1 MKVFKNEN
9 QEKEY
14 TPERTLKIG
23 NTVFILTTNFTP
35 TEKNK
40 QNLLKALKRLI
51 ENYEISQ

>member
-1 MKVFKNEN
+1 MFKNEN
-9 QEKEY
+9 QEKQY
-14 TPERTLKIG
+14 APERTLKIG

-40 QNLLKALKRLI
+40 QNLLKAIKRLI